1 VDGAR
6 RHDQQSPCVR
16 GSRGGSIR
24 VSLTYEAPGGV
35 GKTTA
40 NTDTY
45 HGRFFKL
52 SPNEKIVEVLEFET
66 VDPALQGEMTVT
78 ITRADAGR
86 GTDVLAVHENLPPGV
101 APTDNEAGWR
111 LSLDQFARSVETD
124 SRK

>member
-1 VDGAR
+1 
-6 RHDQQSPCVR
+6 
-16 GSRGGSIR
+16 
-24 VSLTYEAPGGV
+24 
-35 GKTTA
+35 
-40 NTDTY
+40 
-45 HGRFFKL
+45 
-52 SPNEKIVEVLEFET
+52 VEVLEFET

-111 LSLDQFARSVETD
+111 LTLDQFARSVETD